1 MEGSADSGTP
11 PTHIAFS
18 GPASEPEL
26 SWSSS
31 HSQTESEGTILLQL
45 LEFKTHLLE
54 VVEELHIRRD
64 AEARFEDQTSK
75 LVLEKQELEWE
86 KESLQHQNETVTKQH
101 AELLTAAKKEFQA
114 KLRHIEEEKGKHQ
127 ANAELKEKEINNLKE
142 ELKSLQVKLLKY
154 NLEKKS
160 SELEQKLALQSRTKD
175 SHLNQLGEVEKRF
188 SALSKQCAM
197 VKKAHEQLQQNA
209 DEAMRINRK
218 LTFANQK
225 QEATIMSLKKELDE
239 VNNKLIKVKMTSVR
253 YEKTHSQAEGQQQV
267 QELQQRLIMEKDIN
281 RKLEKENLAERA
293 EKQEMLRSL
302 QRTQELLLR
311 QTQTVRRVEMELK
324 TQTERF
330 QALQHKHEVMREQS
344 KAMQD
349 RLAQLS
355 ESFTASKSRW
365 DKEKDM
371 FLDQI
376 KNEQED
382 RQSVEKAHEVLQQK
396 HSELSKKAKCLVH
409 RTDKEE
415 LFSAEVEGKGEIPVE
430 CIHSSERPDCSLQD
444 LMSSQANEGNQKET
458 EAASAA
464 DAGTTTE
471 MTDKHPHSQPATT
484 IDDRLLQSDD
494 PVPSRETRT
503 TNSIINS
510 FEAGEQNPSS
520 NLIPND
526 PSDAAALQSNVNIQ
540 TASSRKCESPD
551 KLAHL
556 QTNEEHDKELEENEE
571 KPNKQEGC
579 SLDHQDG
586 EDIRDE
592 DVKNESGVEKIRDKE
607 AIEPQGHRNLETQGN
622 DQPDGDTMN
631 EVEWRGQ
638 TAQHAPD
645 QKMVAQAGTDVTEDT
660 VPLQVNEPMAEE
672 PPRCELSEAPSQ
684 KVTDND
690 FCHFNEEHQA
700 DPEDGLLS
708 SEEPQ
713 PLGHDAVQT
722 SCENSPSLHN
732 QSVCQ
737 ESDQPANENPQRKAT
752 DFPTECQDISTY
764 SHLNVTPLSAH
775 FPIETRRT
783 EAGDFS
789 DTDSIVK
796 HVDEAQVHQ
805 KSESVKINPS
815 KAELQSPSEDA
826 DQRKGHFNVK
836 ACENSTCTTVST
848 SVRTCWLTEEAAYH
862 DPEAQTGRYE
872 KQMSNDTPK
881 DAAEKETHPK
891 VSIHSSHE
899 SNNSLKIS
907 ESSVAGMKNYNS
919 LFDWNKAR
927 IKTLGS
933 REKPDLHHLRQGGF
947 FSGLNSVGSDEIQ
960 ARQPVSAS
968 LFIKNRQSKV
978 PLVMMRASDLLSA
991 SSGSADAATSRKRHE
1006 REWEAKGRICS
1017 ESPAGET
1024 KSTASISRL
1033 QDVSGSVG
1041 KLPLQ
1046 NVPECSRASTSASG
1060 LISGPKS
1067 NPSFSLEMENQQT
1080 LFREQ
1085 VSKIERF
1092 LNAERLRTS
1101 KRQRT
1106 DN

>member
-365 DKEKDM
+365 DKE
-371 FLDQI
+371 
-376 KNEQED
+376 
-382 RQSVEKAHEVLQQK
+382 
-396 HSELSKKAKCLVH
+396 
-409 RTDKEE
+409 

-464 DAGTTTE
+464 DAGTTTEE

>member
-142 ELKSLQVKLLKY
+142 ELKSLQLLKY

-365 DKEKDM
+365 DK
-371 FLDQI
+371 
-376 KNEQED
+376 
-382 RQSVEKAHEVLQQK
+382 
-396 HSELSKKAKCLVH
+396 
-409 RTDKEE
+409 E

>member
-160 SELEQKLALQSRTKD
+160 SELRERESGRAGGSQSWRAEHSEAGMREKGVRGGKKSTQLDTDNQNLMEQKLALQSRTKD

-267 QELQQRLIMEKDIN
+267 QELQQRLIM
-281 RKLEKENLAERA
+281 
-293 EKQEMLRSL
+293 
-302 QRTQELLLR
+302 
-311 QTQTVRRVEMELK
+311 
-324 TQTERF
+324 
-330 QALQHKHEVMREQS
+330 ALQHKHEVMREQS

-365 DKEKDM
+365 DK
-371 FLDQI
+371 
-376 KNEQED
+376 
-382 RQSVEKAHEVLQQK
+382 
-396 HSELSKKAKCLVH
+396 
-409 RTDKEE
+409 E

-464 DAGTTTE
+464 DAGTTTEE